1 MNETPKEDEEITI
14 LEERKVPRIRKPA
27 QNPVS
32 MSSEEDDENDAD
44 YTDETMDEVSEQ
56 DSEDDNMETED
67 YQDGITNVVVP
78 EATINQ
84 IIQIKNESQY

>member
-1 MNETPKEDEEITI
+1 MYETPKEDEEITI
-14 LEERKVPRIRKPA
+14 LEERKVSRIRKPA

-67 YQDGITNVVVP
+67 YQDGITNVDVP
-78 EATINQ
+78 EETINQ
-84 IIQIKNESQY
+84 FIQIKNESQY